1 LEIKIE
7 KLFTSFLGLMLSA
20 GVAHADMSI
29 KLGNGWD
36 GKRVPNGQ
44 HCTLFG
50 GKGATPPMKIS
61 NLPSGASWVFVEYN
75 DRDYRPL
82 SRNGGHGVIG
92 YPVKGSSANI
102 YSVPGLI
109 GKLPGK
115 AKVISAA
122 RGTGKY
128 ASKGYMPPCSGGR
141 GNRYFAIVKAISS
154 GGKVSEKQRVEI
166 GRY

>member
-1 LEIKIE
+1 
-7 KLFTSFLGLMLSA
+7 
-20 GVAHADMSI
+20 
-29 KLGNGWD
+29 
-36 GKRVPNGQ
+36 
-44 HCTLFG
+44 
-50 GKGATPPMKIS
+50 MKIS
-61 NLPSGASWVFVEYN
+61 NLPSGASWVFVKYN

-82 SRNGGHGVIG
+82 SRNGGHGVIS

-122 RGTGKY
+122 RGTRKY
-128 ASKGYMPPCSGGR
+128 ASKGYMPPCSGGG

-154 GGKVSEKQRVEI
+154 GGKVLEKQRVEI
-166 GRY
+166 GWY

>member
-1 LEIKIE
+1 LK
-7 KLFTSFLGLMLSA
+7 KSLSLCAAFMLTA
-20 GVAHADMSI
+20 GAAHADMSI
-29 KLGNGWD
+29 KLGGGWD
-36 GKRVPNGQ
+36 GKRVPTGQ

-50 GKGATPPMKIS
+50 GKGSTPPMQVNS
-61 NLPSGASWVFVEYN
+61 LPSGTSWVYVEYN

-82 SRNGGHGVIG
+82 SKNGGHGVIG
-92 YPVKGSSANI
+92 YPVKGSSADI
-102 YSVPGLI
+102 YSIPGLA
-109 GKLPGK
+109 GKLPGG

-128 ASKGYMPPCSGGR
+128 ASNGYMPPCSGGK

-154 GGKVSEKQRVEI
+154 AGKVIEKQRVEI